1 MGKVY
6 LTGAGPG
13 DIELLTLKAARVIKE
28 ADVIIY
34 DRLANPD
41 ILQMAKNGCEFIYV
55 GKEDGKHILPQEQ
68 INEVIYRSALKYDVV
83 VRLKGGDPFVFGRG
97 GEEGKYL
104 HERGIPFEVI
114 PGITS
119 SISVPAYA
127 GIPVTHRG
135 VSVSFRVV
143 TGHEAPNKEASQI
156 PWENFKTDDTIVFL
170 MGLHNLQQIAQKLI
184 EIGKPKDFP
193 VAVISRGTTPE
204 QKTVVGTLEDIYEK
218 AKDLPTP
225 ALIVVGKV
233 VNLREELN
241 WFEATN
247 PQKSLMPA

>member
-13 DIELLTLKAARVIKE
+13 DIELLTLKALRVIKE

-41 ILQMAKNGCEFIYV
+41 ILEEAKNGCEFVYV
-55 GKEDGKHILPQEQ
+55 GKEDGRHVVPQDD
-68 INEVIYRSALKYDVV
+68 INEVIYQNALKHDVV

-97 GEEGKYL
+97 GEEALYL
-104 HERGIPFEVI
+104 YDRDIKFEVI

-119 SISVPAYA
+119 AISAPAYA

-135 VSVSFRVV
+135 ISVSFRVV
-143 TGHEAPNKEASQI
+143 TGHESPNKKESQI
-156 PWENFKTDDTIVFL
+156 PWETFKTDDTIVFL
-170 MGLHNLQQIAQKLI
+170 MGLHNLPKISKKLI
-184 EIGKPKDFP
+184 ELGKSKDYP
-193 VAVISRGTTPE
+193 CAVISKGTTKD
-204 QKTVVGTLEDIYEK
+204 QSVVVGTLEDITKK
-218 AKDLPTP
+218 AKGVPTP

-233 VNLREELN
+233 VELREQLKWLQGN
-241 WFEATN
+241 A
-247 PQKSLMPA
+247 

>member
-13 DIELLTLKAARVIKE
+13 DIELLTLKAARVIGE

-34 DRLANPD
+34 DRLANPQ
-41 ILQMAKNGCEFIYV
+41 ILKMAKSGCEFLYV
-55 GKEDGKHILPQEQ
+55 GKEDGKHILPQDQ
-68 INEVIYRSALKYDVV
+68 INEVIYQSALKYDVV

-97 GEEGKYL
+97 GEEGAYL
-104 HERGIPFEVI
+104 HERGIEFEVI

-170 MGLHNLQQIAQKLI
+170 MGLHNLDQIAKKLI

-204 QKTVVGTLEDIYEK
+204 QQTVVGTLEDIYEK

-233 VNLREELN
+233 VLLREQLN
-241 WFEATN
+241 WFEKETCLA
-247 PQKSLMPA
+247 

>member
-13 DIELLTLKAARVIKE
+13 DIELLTLKAAKVIKK

-34 DRLANPD
+34 DRLANPE
-41 ILQMAKNGCEFIYV
+41 ILKMSKDGCKFVYV
-55 GKEDGKHILPQEQ
+55 GKEDGKHILPQEE
-68 INEVIYRSALKYDVV
+68 INKVIYQNALEHDIV

-97 GEEGKYL
+97 GEEGIYL
-104 HERGIPFEVI
+104 KERGIEFEII

-119 SISVPAYA
+119 AISVPAYA

-135 VSVSFRVV
+135 ISASFRVV
-143 TGHEAPNKEASQI
+143 TGHEAPNKETSQI

-170 MGLHNLQQIAQKLI
+170 MGLHNLENIAKKLI

-193 VAVISRGTTPE
+193 VAVISKGTSKE
-204 QKTVVGTLEDIYEK
+204 QKTVVGKLENITSL
-218 AKDLPTP
+218 AKGLETP

-233 VNLREELN
+233 VELRDSLE
-241 WFEATN
+241 WFK
-247 PQKSLMPA
+247 P

>member
-13 DIELLTLKAARVIKE
+13 DIELLTLKALRVIKA

-41 ILQMAKNGCEFIYV
+41 ILEEAKSGCEFVYV
-55 GKEDGKHILPQEQ
+55 GKEDGRHIMPQDD
-68 INEVIYRSALKYDVV
+68 INETIYQNALKHENV

-97 GEEGKYL
+97 GEEAIYL
-104 HERGIPFEVI
+104 LQRDVKFEII

-119 SISVPAYA
+119 AISAPAYA

-135 VSVSFRVV
+135 VAVSFRVV
-143 TGHEAPNKEASQI
+143 TGHESPNKKVSQI

-170 MGLHNLQQIAQKLI
+170 MGLHNLPQISKKLM
-184 EIGKPKDFP
+184 EIGKSADYP
-193 VAVISRGTTPE
+193 VAVISKGTTKE
-204 QKTVVGTLEDIYEK
+204 QSVVVGTLKNIVEK
-218 AKDLPTP
+218 AKDIPTP
-225 ALIVVGKV
+225 ALIVVGRV
-233 VNLREELN
+233 VELREQLK
-241 WFEATN
+241 WFEGNA
-247 PQKSLMPA
+247 

>member
-13 DIELLTLKAARVIKE
+13 DIELLTIKALRVIKE

-41 ILQMAKNGCEFIYV
+41 ILEEAKSGCEFVYV
-55 GKEDGKHILPQEQ
+55 GKEDGRHIVPQDD
-68 INEVIYRSALKYDVV
+68 INEVIYQNALKHENV

-97 GEEGKYL
+97 GEEALYL
-104 HERGIPFEVI
+104 LERDVKFEVI

-119 SISVPAYA
+119 AISAPAYA

-135 VSVSFRVV
+135 VAVSFRVV
-143 TGHEAPNKEASQI
+143 TGHESPNKKVSQI
-156 PWENFKTDDTIVFL
+156 PWDTFKTDDTIVFL
-170 MGLHNLQQIAQKLI
+170 MGLHNLPKISKKLI
-184 EIGKPKDFP
+184 EIGKAEDFP
-193 VAVISRGTTPE
+193 VAVISKGTTKD
-204 QKTVVGTLEDIYEK
+204 QSVVVGTLGNIVEK
-218 AKDLPTP
+218 TKDVPTP

-233 VNLREELN
+233 VELREQLK
-241 WFEATN
+241 WFEGNA
-247 PQKSLMPA
+247 